1 MLKEPNTLWV
11 LAVYEHYRTLKYC
24 PRHYYA
30 LSTSSPFNEMYVL
43 LHSPRTT
50 RWLCAVPYGCFS
62 FSEETLV
69 NWGDNTGS
77 MRVFDTDCIAN
88 TFSLYGPV
96 VVRFYNVVPQTI
108 KITTSNYHIKIES
121 CDTIVCLFMVRSI
134 GKTFGYRKKYTT
146 GLSLELCW
154 SSCSHE
160 I

>member
-1 MLKEPNTLWV
+1 MSTRSIW
-11 LAVYEHYRTLKYC
+11 AVSNAEILPAQLLYSQYIRYFQQNITF
-24 PRHYYA
+24 
-30 LSTSSPFNEMYVL
+30 TSSPRTIRWPCGSVRLFYVL
-43 LHSPRTT
+43 GGN
-50 RWLCAVPYGCFS
+50 A
-62 FSEETLV
+62 
-69 NWGDNTGS
+69 WGTDNTGS

-146 GLSLELCW
+146 GLSLEVCW